1 MPFMASLT
9 RMTGTARELWAFM
22 KVRKRWWLLPILVI
36 MGAFAVFI
44 SIAEGSAAAPFL
56 YTIF

>member
-1 MPFMASLT
+1 MASLT